1 MAKLIYKKLTQED
14 IPVYLDLVEKMAV
27 FEKLDDGLVAT
38 PELVQKWIIEE
49 EKLSVYLLEEEGTA
63 IGYVCFFDNFSTFL
77 SRPGLYLEDLFILP
91 DHRGKD
97 YGKRTLDWLAK
108 IAVDRGYGRFEWIC
122 LDWNQNAIDFY
133 ERYGAE
139 QQKEWRIFR
148 ITGDKLKEIGSRY
161 EE

>member
-1 MAKLIYKKLTQED
+1 MAKLIYKKLTVED
-14 IPVYLDLVEKMAV
+14 IPAYLDLVKSMAI
-27 FEKLDDGLVAT
+27 FEKLEDGLVANE
-38 PELVQKWIIEE
+38 ELVQEWIIEK
-49 EKLSVYLLEEEGTA
+49 EKLTVYLLQEDGVN
-63 IGYVCFFDNFSTFL
+63 IGYVCYFDNFSTFL

-91 DHRGKD
+91 DYRGKG
-97 YGKRTLDWLAK
+97 YGKKTLDWLAK
-108 IAVDRGYGRFEWIC
+108 IAYESGYGRFEWIC

-133 ERYGAE
+133 ESYGAE